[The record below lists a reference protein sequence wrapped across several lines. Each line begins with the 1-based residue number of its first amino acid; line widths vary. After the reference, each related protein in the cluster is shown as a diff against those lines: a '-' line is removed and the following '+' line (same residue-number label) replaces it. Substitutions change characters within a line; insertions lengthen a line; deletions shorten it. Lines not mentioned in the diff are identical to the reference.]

1 MEFGSHAF
9 WIAVLQII
17 AIDIVLGGDNA
28 VVIALASRSLP
39 ERQRKLAIW
48 WGVFGA
54 IALRVV
60 LIFFALYLLAIPYL
74 KAVGALLLLWIG
86 VKLLIPE
93 RSGEGHE
100 GVEASTTLFG
110 AVKTIIVADAVM
122 SLDNVIAIAG
132 AAKGS
137 LGLVIF
143 GLAVSVPII
152 VWGSRL
158 VLILM
163 DRYPFV
169 IVLGGT
175 LLGWIAG
182 DMLVTDVAF
191 ASWFQINVPAAGW
204 ILPIAGALFVV
215 LLGKWIAART
225 LAKAPVLAELPAPAI
240 AEAVGAP
247 VAALQMP
254 SGAPP
259 ATSAIP
265 AAPAVPHSL
274 FSRILLAVD
283 ASENAARAVQYAI
296 DLWRHEPALD
306 IHLVNVQRPVSS
318 DVASFVPKESLN
330 DYHREQSEQALRR
343 PRSIL
348 DRAGVNYRAHTL
360 VGRPWDAIS
369 EFAASHSCDHIVM
382 GTRGLGS
389 HTGAL
394 LGSVATGVVHKSPV
408 PVILVK

>member
-1 MEFGSHAF
+1 
-9 WIAVLQII
+9 
-17 AIDIVLGGDNA
+17 
-28 VVIALASRSLP
+28 
-39 ERQRKLAIW
+39 
-48 WGVFGA
+48 
-54 IALRVV
+54 
-60 LIFFALYLLAIPYL
+60 
-74 KAVGALLLLWIG
+74 
-86 VKLLIPE
+86 
-93 RSGEGHE
+93 
-100 GVEASTTLFG
+100 
-110 AVKTIIVADAVM
+110 
-122 SLDNVIAIAG
+122 
-132 AAKGS
+132 
-137 LGLVIF
+137 
-143 GLAVSVPII
+143 
-152 VWGSRL
+152 
-158 VLILM
+158 
-163 DRYPFV
+163 
-169 IVLGGT
+169 
-175 LLGWIAG
+175 
-182 DMLVTDVAF
+182 MLVTDVAF

-265 AAPAVPHSL
+265 AAPSVPHSL

-369 EFAASHSCDHIVM
+369 EFAASHGCDHIVM